1 MRSSAEE
8 LTIKPVKI
16 LVIQKDNQFY
26 LQKRSELL
34 QKLEYVID
42 KLILKAAKAEGK
54 NKTNLQ
60 NHVIKIQVKK
70 ARTDVLLRKL
80 KGKGDESWDDLKINL
95 DISLKELRKAFSNAF
110 VMTNNNQEQKTKQS
124 DI

>member
-1 MRSSAEE
+1 MRSPAEE

-110 VMTNNNQEQKTKQS
+110 VMTNNNQEQKTKQP

>member
-110 VMTNNNQEQKTKQS
+110 VMTNNNQEQKTKQP